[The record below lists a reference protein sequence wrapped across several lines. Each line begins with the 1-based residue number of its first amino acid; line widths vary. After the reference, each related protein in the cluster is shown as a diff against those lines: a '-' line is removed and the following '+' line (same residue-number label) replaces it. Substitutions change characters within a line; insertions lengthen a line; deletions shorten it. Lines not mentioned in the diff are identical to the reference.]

1 MTSWSLRLLND
12 RCPHPFINFNT
23 RDPYPFLNQKPEKGT
38 PLGRSLPV
46 ENFTGSTPS
55 PVLMGVF
62 LTIFVCDDNNG
73 GTAYTKELADSLQFN
88 CVVSVLR
95 KSRQVHEQI
104 IGRQSYSVPSDWYVI
119 ISKFI

>member
-1 MTSWSLRLLND
+1 M
-12 RCPHPFINFNT
+12 HPFGAESPRIELY
-23 RDPYPFLNQKPEKGT
+23 REYPL
-38 PLGRSLPV
+38 
-46 ENFTGSTPS
+46 

-62 LTIFVCDDNNG
+62 LTIFVCDDYNR

-104 IGRQSYSVPSDWYVI
+104 IGRQSYGVPSDWHVI